1 MKAYGK
7 SDKGRVRAT
16 NQDAFAIDIRPNVC
30 LLVVCDG
37 MGGANAGNVASRFAT
52 EQFMEVLRHYV
63 QQGDLSQMAIRKMLT
78 EATREANQRVY
89 GLSRAQP
96 EFSGMGTTLVGAVV
110 TENLLT
116 IVNVG
121 DSRAYCIG
129 KHGAEQLTIDH
140 SYVEEM
146 VRSGKLSR
154 EDAKHHPK
162 RNLITRAVGVDE
174 EVVCDLY
181 EVHLT
186 DDEMLLLCSDGLSGM
201 VSDEN
206 IAALLQQPDSME
218 KVVEALMDAAYDNG
232 GVDNITAVLFQRG
245 NAEK

>member
-16 NQDAFAIDIRPNVC
+16 NQDAFAIDVRPDVA

-52 EQFMEVLRHYV
+52 EQFMEVLRRYV
-63 QQGDLSQMAIRKMLT
+63 EQGDFSQMTVRKMLT
-78 EATREANQRVY
+78 EAAREANRQVY
-89 GLSRAQP
+89 ALSRAQP

-121 DSRAYCIG
+121 DSRAYCIS
-129 KHGAEQLTIDH
+129 KRGAEQLTIDH

-146 VRSGKLSR
+146 VQSGKLSR
-154 EDAKHHPK
+154 EDARHHPK
-162 RNLITRAVGVDE
+162 RNLITRAVGVDA
-174 EVVCDLY
+174 EVTCDLY

-186 DDEMLLLCSDGLSGM
+186 ADEMLLLCSDGLSGM

-206 IAALLQQPDSME
+206 IASMLLQPGSME
-218 KVVEALMDAAYDNG
+218 KVVEDLMDAAYDNG
-232 GVDNITAVLFQRG
+232 GVDNITAVLFQRS